1 MARPRKTEPDL
12 LLAISPDGGVDVLS
26 GKPRALTPRVFR
38 QLVTHAESTLAS
50 GRQSRFRFTRGR
62 GPGARQFEATLMPV
76 QSPPALAVIREVTSE
91 QNARAGAARIRRN
104 LIRLS
109 HSLSLSSRR
118 LVEHDDFELALREI
132 TASSATA
139 LSVLQASIWILSEDW
154 SRMECREHFHSGT
167 QTHSNGA
174 VLWAD
179 QFPAYFEALRS
190 ERTIAAVDACTD
202 SRTAEFRDAY
212 LAPNNI
218 GAMLDSPI
226 RRMGRLR
233 GVVCFEHAGE
243 PRGWTTEEEVFAASV
258 ADMIALILEEEDRRH
273 VLKRLEREVNEDSL
287 TGLANRRAMLQWI
300 EECATRAFGKDDGP
314 SLMIVEI
321 DRLEA
326 VNEALGH
333 AAGDKL
339 LHQCARSLADGIR
352 GADRL
357 ARIGGDQ
364 FAILLGAP
372 AEHDA
377 ALAMARRIQELLHQP
392 MEIDGRVIKVQASI
406 GIAFAADG
414 PEASK
419 DLYRCASL
427 ATSRAKQRGGGRVEI
442 FKPSMH
448 DSALQRL
455 NLEAEMR
462 QGLDRGEFEPFLQ
475 PILSLSDGAIHS
487 FEALLRWRHP
497 CGRIISPGEFLNEAE
512 ETGLSIPIGWSTLRQ
527 VCSWIKTMQS
537 TTGAPVHVSFN
548 LSQKQF
554 QSPDLLDRLASIV
567 HHAQVDPGLIQIE
580 VTETVVSTYAE
591 TALRLAA
598 LKTHGFALAVDD
610 FGTGYSSLSLLHT
623 FALDVLKID
632 RSFIAR
638 MDSGGL
644 EIVRTIVALAR
655 ALGMKVVAEGIETV
669 QQARQVAELGCEY
682 GQGYW
687 LGKPMDIHAAASLLI
702 HRGSQPVSLK
712 RQEKQAAE
720 LRELIPVN

>member
-12 LLAISPDGGVDVLS
+12 LLAISPDGSVDVLS
-26 GKPRALTPRVFR
+26 GKPRALAPRVFR

-62 GPGARQFEATLMPV
+62 GPGARQFEVTLMPV

-118 LVEHDDFELALREI
+118 LVEHDDFEVALREI

-154 SRMECREHFHSGT
+154 SRMECREQYHSGT
-167 QTHSNGA
+167 QAHSSGA
-174 VLWAD
+174 VLRAS

-190 ERTIAAVDACTD
+190 GRTIAAMDARTD
-202 SRTAEFRDAY
+202 PRTADFRDSY
-212 LAPNNI
+212 LDPNNI

-273 VLKRLEREVNEDSL
+273 VLTRLEREVNEDSL

-300 EECATRAFGKDDGP
+300 EESDTRASGKEDGP

-377 ALAMARRIQELLHQP
+377 ALAMAKRIQDLLHQP

-497 CGRIISPGEFLNEAE
+497 CSASSPRRVSQRSRGDRAE
-512 ETGLSIPIGWSTLRQ
+512 HPHRMVHAAPGLLVDQ
-527 VCSWIKTMQS
+527 DH
-537 TTGAPVHVSFN
+537 A
-548 LSQKQF
+548 
-554 QSPDLLDRLASIV
+554 V
-567 HHAQVDPGLIQIE
+567 HH
-580 VTETVVSTYAE
+580 
-591 TALRLAA
+591 R
-598 LKTHGFALAVDD
+598 
-610 FGTGYSSLSLLHT
+610 
-623 FALDVLKID
+623 
-632 RSFIAR
+632 R
-638 MDSGGL
+638 
-644 EIVRTIVALAR
+644 AR
-655 ALGMKVVAEGIETV
+655 ARFVQPLTKTV
-669 QQARQVAELGCEY
+669 PIA
-682 GQGYW
+682 
-687 LGKPMDIHAAASLLI
+687 
-702 HRGSQPVSLK
+702 
-712 RQEKQAAE
+712 
-720 LRELIPVN
+720 